1 MRRATRLV
9 AGMLARAAGYWRDR
23 EPPRAGR
30 GTVSSKAEAGTARGG
45 RLRAGAARTPGVPL
59 ERMHP
64 LDSPGRD
71 PCTVRSSV
79 VGSATA
85 AGHGVTEP

>member
-1 MRRATRLV
+1 M
-9 AGMLARAAGYWRDR
+9 AGMMLARAAGYWRDR

-30 GTVSSKAEAGTARGG
+30 DRKLQGG
-45 RLRAGAARTPGVPL
+45 SRNGSGGAAAGRGRPHPWS
-59 ERMHP
+59 MAP